1 MPSVLDRSSCFPVI
15 VTSQLYP
22 QDLSTENL
30 AARWLKQSLI
40 VPLLALVG
48 VSIQSVLLSH
58 STQKQYQ
65 FKAVPMFFGFGLR
78 GISAAAHCY
87 LPP

>member
-1 MPSVLDRSSCFPVI
+1 VLDRSSCFPVI
-15 VTSQLYP
+15 VTSQLYQ

-40 VPLLALVG
+40 VPLLALAG
-48 VSIQSVLLSH
+48 VNIQSVLLSH
-58 STQKQYQ
+58 PTQKHYQ
-65 FKAVPMFFGFGLR
+65 LKTAPMFFGLGLR
-78 GISAAAHCY
+78 GISATAHFY